1 MTEPLAERAMV
12 RKEGKP
18 AFSFLCW
25 NILHAELTDSF
36 VKTDPAHLRWEYRS
50 QLIKA
55 QLVQGT

>member
-55 QLVQGT
+55 